1 MDYSTKII
9 FPVVQQ
15 LLFTSHTLPKSDCI
29 MLPTPASTDLEDL
42 CVIWGGQFEGI
53 ELANTC
59 PVDNFIT
66 LLSLHS
72 YQISEAL
79 RLSDVSPTT
88 SLGAVVQLL
97 TKLSLSSDC
106 NKVIFQCW
114 SCCCQSEKK
123 LNLTFVLRF
132 EGNCQNT
139 IDNQIQSSFKCLKYR
154 DSNANLESM
163 TYEYVQVSPLI
174 ILEVGHLTDASLIRE
189 INIENQIY
197 VPHDKDILHYSLLG
211 YTIHHGLHFSLR
223 TKLQD
228 DWYAYDGV
236 ERPKLQRVESHPT
249 GPSFGRM
256 NCIVYVLSSR
266 SSQNS

>member
-1 MDYSTKII
+1 MRYDFLGY
-9 FPVVQQ
+9 
-15 LLFTSHTLPKSDCI
+15 
-29 MLPTPASTDLEDL
+29 E
-42 CVIWGGQFEGI
+42 
-53 ELANTC
+53 
-59 PVDNFIT
+59 
-66 LLSLHS
+66 
-72 YQISEAL
+72 
-79 RLSDVSPTT
+79 
-88 SLGAVVQLL
+88 GAVVQLL

-106 NKVIFQCW
+106 YKVIFQCW

-123 LNLTFVLRF
+123 LNLTSVLRF

-139 IDNQIQSSFKCLKYR
+139 IDNQIQSSFKCLKCR
-154 DSNANLESM
+154 DSNANLESI
-163 TYEYVQVSPLI
+163 TQEYVQVSPLI

-228 DWYAYDGV
+228 DWYAYDGI
-236 ERPKLQRVESHPT
+236 ERPKLKRVESNPT
-249 GPSFGRM
+249 GPSLGRI

-266 SSQNS
+266 SSQSS